1 MSTKIAALHF
11 SADFSAGSAPFPSR
25 RPFPFSPPHR
35 CAYRCSAWSL
45 HRNDREIPESVEYS
59 LPVPEADFLRY
70 GVNRGNG
77 FPAGHT
83 SPAVYNARNKYDS
96 VLNELLSLM
105 SDDDAVSI
113 VKEELCSRRSLH
125 PITKTIM
132 TAQLAPSGHLFYPS
146 PQSPSGRR
154 FFASGVVLNCRRW

>member
-59 LPVPEADFLRY
+59 LPAPEASFLRY
-70 GVNRGNG
+70 AVNRGTG
-77 FPAGHT
+77 FPAGRT

-96 VLNELLSLM
+96 VLNELLSLI
-105 SDDDAVSI
+105 SDD
-113 VKEELCSRRSLH
+113 KEELCSRRSLH

-146 PQSPSGRR
+146 PQSPSGRP
-154 FFASGVVLNCRRW
+154 FFCFGGCSELPKVVG

>member
-1 MSTKIAALHF
+1 M
-11 SADFSAGSAPFPSR
+11 R
-25 RPFPFSPPHR
+25 QPFPFLLPR
-35 CAYRCSAWSL
+35 QYERRCSAWSL

-59 LPVPEADFLRY
+59 LPAPEADFLPY
-70 GVNRGNG
+70 DASRGNE

-146 PQSPSGRR
+146 PQSPSGRP
-154 FFASGVVLNCRRW
+154 FFCFGGCSELPKVVG